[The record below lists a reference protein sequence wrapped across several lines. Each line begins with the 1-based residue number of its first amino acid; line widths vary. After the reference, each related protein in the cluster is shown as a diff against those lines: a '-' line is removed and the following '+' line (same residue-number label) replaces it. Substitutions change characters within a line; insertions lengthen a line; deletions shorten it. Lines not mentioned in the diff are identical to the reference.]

1 MSSKISSVDT
11 RTGAVG
17 AGRPVERVL
26 ETGSGAQ
33 QQGTTDSAD
42 VYITG
47 TARQLADL
55 EQAVQNMPAIDE
67 AKVSAVRTALEQGTY
82 EIDPRRIA
90 DQLVQIE
97 QALAPL
103 GESEQ

>member
-1 MSSKISSVDT
+1 MSSKISNVDT

-17 AGRPVERVL
+17 TGRPVERVR
-26 ETGSGAQ
+26 ETSTGT

-55 EQAVQNMPAIDE
+55 EQAVQNMPALDE
-67 AKVSAVRTALEQGTY
+67 ARVTAIRTALEQGTY
-82 EIDPRRIA
+82 EIEPPRIA
-90 DQLVQIE
+90 DQLMQLE